1 MGKSE
6 YPEEAD
12 RGSGPGSPGTWV
24 AAGVLLL
31 FVALPYALVGSLIE
45 LELVVAQPLLRLL
58 LLLVA
63 LLLVVLA
70 LRRSAFRLLP
80 LPGLALLFLL
90 WETGSSIGLSPF
102 ADPAPENAL
111 EIYSQNIGSQPPS
124 AFVDWLLEHPVD
136 LLLLQEVY
144 SGHRAEWA
152 RLATELGY
160 RMLFQPLREDAGMGG
175 LILSRLP
182 LTRLAPVSAPTWGR
196 KTRYF
201 ARARV
206 EYRGQPI
213 EIYTVHLESLPL
225 VQGTR
230 VLFGSSRL
238 RRAQAELLAR
248 AIAATSAPIIVAG
261 DLNAAPLYHSARPLR
276 RLLADAWTEAGFGM
290 GSTYPAALPLTRID
304 ALLQRG
310 LRTATAAVVRLSDS
324 DHRGLHVALVL
335 EE

>member
-1 MGKSE
+1 M
-6 YPEEAD
+6 
-12 RGSGPGSPGTWV
+12 
-24 AAGVLLL
+24 AAGLLL
-31 FVALPYALVGSLIE
+31 LIVALPYVLVGSLIE
-45 LELVVAQPLLRLL
+45 LELVAAQPLLRLV

-63 LLLVVLA
+63 VLLVVLA
-70 LRRSAFRLLP
+70 LRRSAFHLLP

-124 AFVDWLLEHPVD
+124 AFADWLVEHPVD

-144 SGHRAEWA
+144 SGHRAAWA
-152 RLATELGY
+152 RLADDLGY
-160 RMLFQPLREDAGMGG
+160 QMLFQPLREDAGMGG

-201 ARARV
+201 ARARI

-225 VQGTR
+225 VEGTR
-230 VLFGSSRL
+230 VLFGSSQL
-238 RRAQAELLAR
+238 RRIQAELLAR
-248 AIAATSAPIIVAG
+248 VIAATSVPVIVAG
-261 DLNAAPLYHSARPLR
+261 DLNATPLYPSTRPLR
-276 RLLADAWTEAGFGM
+276 RRLTDAWTEAGFGM
-290 GSTYPAALPLTRID
+290 GFTYPAALPLSRID

-310 LRTATAAVVRLSDS
+310 LRTATATVVRLSDS
-324 DHRGLHVALVL
+324 DHRGLHLALTL

>member
-1 MGKSE
+1 MRTSDF
-6 YPEEAD
+6 PEEGA
-12 RGSGPGSPGTWV
+12 RGSEFGAWV
-24 AAGVLLL
+24 AAGLLLL
-31 FVALPYALVGSLIE
+31 FVALPYLLVGSLVE
-45 LELVVAQPLLRLL
+45 LELVVAQPLLRLVL
-58 LLLVA
+58 LLAA
-63 LLLVVLA
+63 LILVVLA

-90 WETGSSIGLSPF
+90 WETGNSIGLSPF

-111 EIYSQNIGSQPPS
+111 EIYSQNIGSQPPA
-124 AFVDWLLEHPVD
+124 AFAAWLAEHPVD

-144 SGHRAEWA
+144 SGHRAAWA
-152 RLATELGY
+152 RLADELGY
-160 RMLFQPLREDAGMGG
+160 RMLFQPLREDAGIGG

-201 ARARV
+201 ARARI

-248 AIAATSAPIIVAG
+248 AIAATSVPIIVAG
-261 DLNAAPLYHSARPLR
+261 DLNAAPLYYSTRPLR
-276 RLLADAWTEAGFGM
+276 RRLTDAWTEAGLGM
-290 GSTYPAALPLTRID
+290 GSTYPAALPLARID

-310 LRTATAAVVRLSDS
+310 LRTVTAAVVRLSDS
-324 DHRGLHVALVL
+324 DHRGLHATLML